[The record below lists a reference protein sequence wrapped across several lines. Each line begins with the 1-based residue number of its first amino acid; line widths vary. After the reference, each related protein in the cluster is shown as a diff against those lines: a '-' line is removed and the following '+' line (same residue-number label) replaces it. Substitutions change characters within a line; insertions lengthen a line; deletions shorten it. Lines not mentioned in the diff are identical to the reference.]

1 MGFECMQEKRRG
13 VDEVVVTF
21 ITADA
26 MLASTLASILWDEES
41 EPVGADDDKVSVS
54 VPVSLTLL
62 VALGVGEIDRDG
74 VVPDMDTL
82 IIGIG
87 IGRHTSVSFTDSI
100 CNLGLGIEPRL
111 SSMSCRMGKVVLVQ

>member
-87 IGRHTSVSFTDSI
+87 RHTSVSFTDSI